1 MKQRSLLTSI
11 FFSMVAVIGAAMI
24 VGGGAMLMKS
34 IYFAPQNY
42 IKGILGTIICLF
54 FGIIFVLVSFSMLF
68 GNVTVVGPKRRLV
81 VNKTKIYADFDRIEM
96 NTSTKV
102 NGKHPYVVFCCGQI
116 PDGEVMEFKSENI
129 WYDPTRKIE
138 DRGIKKIPVY
148 VNPNRPKKYYVS
160 LEELEG
166 KNWKLS

>member
-11 FFSMVAVIGAAMI
+11 FFSMVAMIGAAMI

-116 PDGEVMEFKSENI
+116 PDGEEMEFKSENI